1 MANRGWTDSGGGGES
16 VASTARTT
24 GVTTQCSDGDPF
36 TRGSTIADPNTPDR
50 PGSRFRKPFGA
61 VPIVLSLNYPATV

>member
-36 TRGSTIADPNTPDR
+36 TRGSTIADPNTPDGSTMGGR
-50 PGSRFRKPFGA
+50 DDLFEVPGQLSGA
-61 VPIVLSLNYPATV
+61 